1 MVQKYKDEDA
11 LLWDK
16 LSSKNSL
23 ESCSFNMTA
32 TAEDEKLQGK
42 INDEDK
48 QKILDTC
55 NEIINWLNKNQT
67 ADKEEFEPQ
76 EKELEKVCNP
86 TATMVYQRA
95 GGRPAGLPWCAAPPS
110 GGASSGHTIEET
122 D

>member
-1 MVQKYKDEDA
+1 MVQKYKDEDV
-11 LLWDK
+11 LLRDK

-55 NEIINWLNKNQT
+55 NEIINWLNKKQT
-67 ADKEEFEPQ
+67 AEKEEFEHQ

-86 TATMVYQRA
+86 TATMVYQSV
-95 GGRPAGLPWCAAPPS
+95 GGRPGGLPWWW
-110 GGASSGHTIEET
+110 SSSIWGCLLRAHH
-122 D
+122 